1 MMIWLRRSLFSLLCC
16 ASIVAAIYFS
26 FFPTEPNYA
35 MTGVWLT
42 FSVFM
47 LAFGWPEV
55 AESISFLGNNIKLRE
70 VKEAINELKPLA
82 EIFSKSVLEL
92 MQGGSRWGGIPE
104 EEKEKTYRDIER
116 MLNSLSFTKEEIA
129 QIQKRWHE
137 WIELDYVQA
146 IISPRANINH
156 PEIPQ
161 EKQEQWHKIHAQLRK
176 SCPNPM
182 PEEIRKAFMN
192 IGCYTPKIETALV
205 DYESYKINKKHN
217 DVERWRQ
224 RENWFGRSG

>member
-1 MMIWLRRSLFSLLCC
+1 
-16 ASIVAAIYFS
+16 
-26 FFPTEPNYA
+26 

-92 MQGGSRWGGIPE
+92 MQGGSRWGGVPE
-104 EEKEKTYRDIER
+104 EEREKTYRGIER
-116 MLNSLSFTKEEIA
+116 MLKSLSFTKEEIA

-137 WIELDYVQA
+137 WIEIDYVHA
-146 IISPRANINH
+146 IILPHSSINH
-156 PEIPQ
+156 PEVS
-161 EKQEQWHKIHAQLRK
+161 EGAKKQWHSMYPALIEKGQSL
-176 SCPNPM
+176 SPQ
-182 PEEIRKAFMN
+182 EIRKAFKA
-192 IGCYTPKIETALV
+192 IECCTPKIEESV
-205 DYESYKINKKHN
+205 NDYEYYKKNKEHR
-217 DVERWRQ
+217 DIERWRQ
-224 RENWFGRSG
+224 REHWFGRSG